1 MDSPYVENGTFQ
13 YLYSSEIST
22 MNYLKTSQTQ
32 DFKSSA
38 NFIETLIEY
47 DQYGAAQPCLAT
59 EWSAS
64 EDGLTWTFK
73 LREGIKW
80 YDSEEKEYGDVT
92 AADFVYGIKYILDP
106 KNESTTVDNVCNVLK
121 NAREYYNG
129 DITDFS
135 QVGISQQ

>member
-1 MDSPYVENGTFQ
+1 
-13 YLYSSEIST
+13 

-106 KNESTTVDNVCNVLK
+106 KNESTTEDNVCNVLK